1 MTVGRAKKHLGQH
14 FLTDKAT
21 AKRVADTL
29 LLESGDSLLEV
40 GPGTGMLT
48 DFLLEKRVPD
58 FRVIEI
64 DNELVAYLNRA
75 YPDLNIINGD
85 FLKYDLNSN
94 FKGKLAIIG
103 NFPFNISSQIFF
115 KVLENRDKVSQ
126 LAGMIQKEVA
136 ERIVAGPGSKTYGI
150 LSVLLKYYYNI
161 EYLFTVPPDVFKP
174 KPKVES
180 AVIRMSRNNSAGPA
194 CDEIL
199 LKRVVKATFNQR
211 RKMIRNSLRSA
222 FNIRDEQ
229 MSLFK
234 LRPEQLGLDDFVD
247 LTNWVEEI
255 LNNK

>member
-1 MTVGRAKKHLGQH
+1 MTGVRPKKHLGQH

-21 AKRVADTL
+21 AKRIADTL
-29 LLESGDSLLEV
+29 MLEGVDSLLEV

-48 DFLLEKRVPD
+48 GFLLEKGVPD

-64 DNELVAYLNRA
+64 DNESVEYLNSA
-75 YPDLNIINGD
+75 YPELVIIKGD
-85 FLKYDLNSN
+85 FLKYDLNAN
-94 FKGKLAIIG
+94 FESKVAIIG

-174 KPKVES
+174 RPKVEA
-180 AVIRMSRNNSAGPA
+180 AVIRMSRNDSTGPA
-194 CDEIL
+194 CDEKL
-199 LKRVVKATFNQR
+199 LKRVVKATFNHR
-211 RKMIRNSLRSA
+211 RKMIRNSIRSA
-222 FNIRDEQ
+222 FDIGEEQ
-229 MSLFK
+229 MNLFK
-234 LRPEQLGLDDFVD
+234 LRPEQIDLDDFVN
-247 LTNWVEEI
+247 LTNWVEEV
-255 LNNK
+255 LNKK